1 VSEKLLDYRIE
12 VFPEA
17 RGGFGAIAT
26 GRTTG
31 TARAATRA
39 EAMDKAIDD
48 AERLLELER
57 ERTAFNAGLQAF
69 VNTLRDLGWE
79 DLNVEMRAPFQSPV
93 YFTSRDESDVIT
105 HFDGEVTFRM
115 TARRIGWGK

>member
-93 YFTSRDESDVIT
+93 YFTSRGESDVIT